1 LNHIDAG
8 YRYKVLSVVERE
20 GNTVLA
26 CVGQYDSNKKLIFT
40 HRFFF
45 KDKEDAESFF
55 DKVTKKFE
63 FWER

>member
-1 LNHIDAG
+1 M
-8 YRYKVLSVVERE
+8 LSVVERE